1 MGEDSRPSTGPTGR
15 DRTMAGIMKDNTD
28 QLRHEI
34 VSDDELDLTDVD
46 LSMHSGCNWIAAIS
60 EIGEQ
65 HGFAEPLGKRHH
77 AVFVEDGDTLLV
89 SFESMPG
96 ISSYSQ
102 TATPL
107 GWEMQAIE
115 GWSSL
120 SLICTADTWF
130 RDAEVIR
137 FFDQLLDDG
146 FFDAFKKVIFY
157 GAGPCGY
164 AAAAYSV
171 AAPGARVVL
180 LQPQATLD
188 PRIAEWDDRFP
199 EMRRVD
205 FASRFGYAPDMI
217 DAAQAA
223 YVLYDPQE
231 RMDAMHAALFERRN
245 VSRFRLP
252 YMGDALQGD
261 LLELDLVHPILAA
274 AADDRLDRAEMARLL
289 RARRNHTP
297 YLRRL
302 LSRLD
307 VENRPLLAEWLC
319 ANVTA
324 RLNAPRFRRRLDALR
339 AEGEAREG

>member
-1 MGEDSRPSTGPTGR
+1 
-15 DRTMAGIMKDNTD
+15 MADIMKDSAEQPLD
-28 QLRHEI
+28 RPAF
-34 VSDDELDLTDVD
+34 DDELDLTDVD
-46 LSMHSGCNWIAAIS
+46 LTAFTRADWIAEIS
-60 EIGEQ
+60 KLGEE

-77 AVFVEDGDTLLV
+77 AIFVEDGDTLLV
-89 SFESMPG
+89 TFESMPG
-96 ISSYSQ
+96 ISAYSQ

-115 GWSSL
+115 GWSNL
-120 SLICTADTWF
+120 SVICTADTWF
-130 RDAEVIR
+130 RDEEVTR

-146 FFDAFKKVIFY
+146 FFDEFDKVIFY

-188 PRIAEWDDRFP
+188 PRVAEWDDRFP

-205 FASRFGYAPDMI
+205 FTSRFGYAPDML
-217 DAAQAA
+217 DAAQAG
-223 YVLYDPQE
+223 YVLYDPQQ

-245 VSRFRLP
+245 VTRFRLP

-261 LLELDLVHPILAA
+261 LLELDLIHPILSAA
-274 AADDRLDRAEMARLL
+274 AEDRLDTAEMARLL
-289 RARRNHTP
+289 RKRRGHIP

-307 VENRPLLAEWLC
+307 AENRPLLAEWLC
-319 ANVTA
+319 ANVTE
-324 RLNAPRFRRRLDALR
+324 RINAPRFRRRLEALR
-339 AEGEAREG
+339 AEGVTPEG

>member
-1 MGEDSRPSTGPTGR
+1 MTRGGPIGSGK
-15 DRTMAGIMKDNTD
+15 TMAGTMKDSAD
-28 QLRHEI
+28 QIRPEN
-34 VSDDELDLTDVD
+34 VFDDELDLTGVD
-46 LSMHSGCNWIAAIS
+46 LSMHSGRAWIDAIS
-60 EIGEQ
+60 GIGDA

-89 SFESMPG
+89 TFESMPG

-115 GWSSL
+115 GWSNL
-120 SLICTADTWF
+120 SVICTADTWF
-130 RDAEVIR
+130 RDCEVVD

-146 FFDAFKKVIFY
+146 FFDEFEKVIFY

-171 AAPGARVVL
+171 TAPGARVVL

-205 FASRFGYAPDMI
+205 FTSRFGYAPDML

-231 RMDAMHAALFERRN
+231 RMDAMHAALFARPN
-245 VSRFRLP
+245 VTRFRLP

-261 LLELDLVHPILAA
+261 LLEMDLVHPILDA
-274 AADDRLDRAEMARLL
+274 AADDRLDVAEMSRLM
-289 RARRNHTP
+289 RARRNHPP

-302 LSRLD
+302 LSRID
-307 VENRPLLAEWLC
+307 AEDRPLLAEWLC
-319 ANVTA
+319 SNVTS

-339 AEGEAREG
+339 AEAEGRDG